1 MTSADVAQSSVVS
14 EVTLYLALASPSGF
28 PPPPPLVPCLA
39 HQGVP
44 RRARSGSP
52 PSRLEGP
59 IWVRE
64 ELEHV
69 PR

>member
-14 EVTLYLALASPSGF
+14 EVTLYLALASPSAF
-28 PPPPPLVPCLA
+28 PSASPGPVSSA
-39 HQGVP
+39 SRVR

-52 PSRLEGP
+52 PPRLERP
-59 IWVRE
+59 IWMRE